1 MNAPDGSAVPQWQD
15 PIDSSDDAL
24 LAEIE
29 QLLTDVDPVPSS
41 LVSRVQFMMALEEV
55 TAEVSRMREEF
66 EPASSVV
73 RGEETSRTITFD
85 SSALSVMIT
94 VRELEDDHVRV
105 DGWLSPP
112 AEGQITLRTSV
123 ERLQRVADDLGRF
136 AFERVPRGLA
146 QLVVRLEGEPES
158 TVVTPA
164 VVL

>member
-1 MNAPDGSAVPQWQD
+1 MSTPGAAPVPDWQQPLD
-15 PIDSSDDAL
+15 ASDDAL
-24 LAEIE
+24 LQEIHE
-29 QLLTDVDPVPSS
+29 MLADADPVPSS

-66 EPASSVV
+66 QPASAVV

-85 SSALSVMIT
+85 SSNLTVMIT
-94 VRELEDDHVRV
+94 VRELDEGFVRV

-112 AEGQITLRTSV
+112 AELQITLRTSA
-123 ERLQRVADDLGRF
+123 ERVLRVADELGRF
-136 AFERVPRGLA
+136 VFECVPCGLA
-146 QLVVRLEGEPES
+146 QLVVQVDSDQES

>member
-1 MNAPDGSAVPQWQD
+1 MTASDGPAVPPWQQPMD
-15 PIDSSDDAL
+15 DSDSVL

-29 QLLTDVDPVPSS
+29 QLLTHVDPVPSS

-66 EPASSVV
+66 EPASAVV

-85 SSALSVMIT
+85 SSALTVMIT
-94 VRELEDDHVRV
+94 VRELENGHVRL

-112 AEGQITLRTSV
+112 AERQIVLRTSV
-123 ERLQRVADDLGRF
+123 DRLHRAADELGRF
-136 AFERVPRGLA
+136 VFERVPCGLA
-146 QLVVRLEGEPES
+146 QLVIQTGTEPES